1 MHLNYLLSLALIP
14 FAAAPGDA
22 WPQFRGPHGAGRS
35 DARGLPLHWSETDNV
50 RWKTAIHGKGWSSP
64 VVWGNQ
70 VWLATARPDGKELYG
85 MCVDRNSGKVLHDL
99 LLFTDEKPAFCH
111 AFNSYASPTP
121 AIEEGRVYLHFGSAG
136 TACVDT
142 ASGKTIW
149 TRRDFPCNHW
159 RGPGSSPVLF
169 QDLLFLT
176 FDGYDHQYVVAL
188 DKRTGS
194 TVWRKDRSIPYGT
207 NDGDAKKAYGTPTV
221 IEVAGRPQLVSPS
234 AVGTIAY
241 DPPTGEEIWMV
252 KHGGMNVAQP
262 PIYGDG
268 LLYLCTG
275 DGGFRLYAL
284 RPEGRGDL
292 TQTRVEWKHN
302 RNAPSRCGPL
312 LADGLLFFNNEA
324 GVVTCLESKTGKEV
338 WTERLKGRFSASPL
352 LAEGRM
358 YFCSEDGPTYVVEAG
373 RTWKL
378 LATNPLADGF
388 MASPAVAG
396 KSLILR
402 TKTHLYCIEDKN
414 ADRQ

>member
-1 MHLNYLLSLALIP
+1 MRLIYLLTLALLP
-14 FAAAPGDA
+14 AAATAGDV
-22 WPQFRGPHGAGRS
+22 WPQFRGPQGAGRS
-35 DARGLPLHWSETDNV
+35 DARGLPVHWGEAKNV
-50 RWKTAIHGKGWSSP
+50 RWKTPIHGKGWSSP
-64 VVWGNQ
+64 VVWGDQ
-70 VWLATARPDGKELYG
+70 IWLATARPDGKELYG
-85 MCVDRNSGKVLHDL
+85 VCVDRRSGKVVHDL

-121 AIEEGRVYLHFGSAG
+121 VVEEGHVYLHFGSAG

-142 ASGKTIW
+142 ATGKTVW

-169 QDLLFLT
+169 GDLLFLT
-176 FDGYDHQYVVAL
+176 FDGYDRQYVVAL

-194 TVWRKDRSIPYGT
+194 TVWQKDRSIDYGT
-207 NDGDAKKAYGTPTV
+207 NNGDYKKAYCTPAV
-221 IEVAGRPQLVSPS
+221 IEVNGKPQLVSPS
-234 AVGTIAY
+234 AIGTIAY
-241 DPPTGEEIWMV
+241 DPSNGEEIWKV

-262 PIYGDG
+262 PLYGDG

-284 RPEGRGDL
+284 RPDGRGDL
-292 TQTRVEWKHN
+292 TQTGIEWKHN

-312 LADGLLFFNNEA
+312 LVDGLLFFNSEQ
-324 GVVTCLESKTGKEV
+324 GVVTCLEAKTGKEV

-352 LAEGRM
+352 YADGHL
-358 YFCSEDGPTYVVEAG
+358 YFFSEDGPAYVAEAG

-378 LATNPLADGF
+378 LATSTLDDGF
-388 MASPAVAG
+388 MASPAVAE

-402 TKTHLYCIEDKN
+402 TKTHLYCIEGKD
-414 ADRQ
+414 